1 MIGIGIGVLAALYVL
16 YVAALIWLHP
26 RIIYPFGP
34 DVFAEAGYE
43 KYPLPYKD
51 LTPSIVKDTHNAGGP
66 VVLFFM
72 GNGGALDYFTPI
84 LEMHRAAGRQVYALE
99 YPGGGGVP
107 RTPSE
112 GRLKLLAWRAML
124 HVQEETDGP
133 IIVHGVSMGTGL
145 AQYVATKEDVAAVV
159 LDSPFARMC
168 ELMAAAAYVPA
179 CYLPGV
185 QKWDSLRYDIDRDVP
200 VLIQHG
206 DADRLIPL
214 AQGQK
219 LFARYSEAGFDVELN
234 IKPGAGHNDLA
245 FAPDYA
251 ATITRFLA
259 DIPNK

>member
-1 MIGIGIGVLAALYVL
+1 MIGIGLGGLAALYVI
-16 YVAALIWLHP
+16 YVVALIWLHP
-26 RIIYPFGP
+26 KIIYPFGP
-34 DVFAEAGYE
+34 DVFAQAGYE
-43 KYPLPYKD
+43 KYALPFKD
-51 LTPSIVKDTHNAGGP
+51 LTPYMVKDTQNAGGP

-72 GNGGALDYFTPI
+72 GNGGALAYFTPI

-107 RTPSE
+107 GTASE
-112 GRLKLLAWRAML
+112 ARLRLLALRAYE
-124 HVQEETDGP
+124 HVAEDAEGP

-145 AQYVATKEDVAAVV
+145 AQYVAAHGDVAAVV

-168 ELMAAAAYVPA
+168 ELMTAAAYVPA

-185 QKWDSLRYDIDRDVP
+185 QKWDSMAFDIDPAVAI
-200 VLIQHG
+200 LIQHG

-219 LFARYSEAGFDVELN
+219 LYDRYAAAGYAVELN

-245 FAPDYA
+245 FAAGYRD
-251 ATITRFLA
+251 TISRFLQKVS
-259 DIPNK
+259 NE